1 MIRLFERKPV
11 DPRLAAVFRQEERN
25 GLRAAMIGRT
35 IALIVIGLWLGL
47 TRNYPQNVA
56 IVAVVLA
63 FVCLGQVHLQLIG
76 SRFDFPW
83 VKYLFAALDAVLL
96 CFCIIYTDIDVIAPG
111 LEPVMLYRFGV
122 LPWLF
127 LLIAAAAFAYSPGL
141 VVWTGLT
148 TIIAWMVPYV
158 IIVEQ
163 MDYIVDWRDLPTGA
177 DAEAFKALFFNEN
190 FIGRGSRFQEIIALL
205 LVTLLVAMATRRARG
220 IVQRQAEGERER
232 QIVSRTFGRYVPQ
245 AVAESLIAGDGTL
258 EPVQRD
264 ASVLFV
270 DIEKFTTIAEALP
283 PSSVVDMLNDYF
295 DAVSDA
301 IVRHG
306 GVINQFQGDA
316 VLATFNVPV
325 EDENHARNAVQA
337 ALAICGAVQGRSFAG
352 QNLNVR
358 VGVNTGPLVAGSV
371 GSRGRQNY
379 TVHGDAVNLAARL
392 ESMNKEFG
400 TRILLSEVTVG
411 LAGDGFAFRQVG
423 EAEVRGKTGRVRLF
437 TVAD

>member
-1 MIRLFERKPV
+1 
-11 DPRLAAVFRQEERN
+11 
-25 GLRAAMIGRT
+25 
-35 IALIVIGLWLGL
+35 
-47 TRNYPQNVA
+47 
-56 IVAVVLA
+56 
-63 FVCLGQVHLQLIG
+63 
-76 SRFDFPW
+76 
-83 VKYLFAALDAVLL
+83 
-96 CFCIIYTDIDVIAPG
+96 
-111 LEPVMLYRFGV
+111 
-122 LPWLF
+122 
-127 LLIAAAAFAYSPGL
+127 
-141 VVWTGLT
+141 
-148 TIIAWMVPYV
+148 
-158 IIVEQ
+158 
-163 MDYIVDWRDLPTGA
+163 
-177 DAEAFKALFFNEN
+177 
-190 FIGRGSRFQEIIALL
+190 
-205 LVTLLVAMATRRARG
+205 MATRRARG